1 MNTFLKRTL
10 TTTAIIALISTLAV
24 LFFKNIP
31 IAEQQPII
39 QNTLSETTQKTS
51 APSVLEIAGNSIEL
65 EIARTPAERQQ
76 GLSGRTGLPENKAL
90 LFIFEDEGFYNF
102 WMKDM
107 KFSIDMIWLDADYT
121 VVGLHQNVAPDTFPD
136 TFTSTKPALFVLETA
151 AGFAQKYGIKE
162 GTRLTI
168 K

>member
-10 TTTAIIALISTLAV
+10 TTTVIIALISTLAV

-31 IAEQQPII
+31 ISETEPQTPT
-39 QNTLSETTQKTS
+39 TLSETTQKTS
-51 APSVLEIAGNSIEL
+51 APSVLEIGGRTVEL

-76 GLSGRTGLPENKAL
+76 GLSGRTGLPENNAL

-107 KFSIDMIWLDADYT
+107 KFAIDMIWLDKEYT
-121 VVGLHQNVAPDTFPD
+121 VVGLHQNIAPETFPD
-136 TFTSTKPALFVLETA
+136 TFTSTKPAFYVLETA
-151 AGFAQKYGIKE
+151 AGFAQKYAIKE

>member
-1 MNTFLKRTL
+1 
-10 TTTAIIALISTLAV
+10 
-24 LFFKNIP
+24 
-31 IAEQQPII
+31 
-39 QNTLSETTQKTS
+39 
-51 APSVLEIAGNSIEL
+51 
-65 EIARTPAERQQ
+65 
-76 GLSGRTGLPENKAL
+76 
-90 LFIFEDEGFYNF
+90 
-102 WMKDM
+102 
-107 KFSIDMIWLDADYT
+107 MIWLDADYT